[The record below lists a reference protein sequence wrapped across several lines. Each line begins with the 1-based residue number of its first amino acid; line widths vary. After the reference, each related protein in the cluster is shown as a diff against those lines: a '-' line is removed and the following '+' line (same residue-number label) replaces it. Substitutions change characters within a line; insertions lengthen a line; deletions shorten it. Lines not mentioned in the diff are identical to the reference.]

1 MSPIQV
7 ATNGGIMRQQGRT
20 SMNQRGDSPQRN
32 DLNNHV
38 MAQLNSQINNIDI
51 NDLPPPPPVPQV
63 IKIFLPLTLL
73 IFLFYPL
80 NID

>member
-1 MSPIQV
+1 
-7 ATNGGIMRQQGRT
+7 MRQQGRT

-63 IKIFLPLTLL
+63 IKIYSLRVE
-73 IFLFYPL
+73 LFKH
-80 NID
+80 

>member
-1 MSPIQV
+1 
-7 ATNGGIMRQQGRT
+7 
-20 SMNQRGDSPQRN
+20 MNQRGDSPQRN

-63 IKIFLPLTLL
+63 IKILLPCSLNTQRLLEYLLYTLFIII
-73 IFLFYPL
+73 IF
-80 NID
+80 